1 MPSDTFQKKTS
12 DIEKKKK
19 KLAPILLKLRKQWQ
33 LNSKL
38 YVTITQ

>member
-19 KLAPILLKLRKQWQ
+19 IGSYFIKAEET
-33 LNSKL
+33 
-38 YVTITQ
+38 VTAQQ

>member
-1 MPSDTFQKKTS
+1 MPSDTFQKKTT
-12 DIEKKKK
+12 DTEKK
-19 KLAPILLKLRKQWQ
+19 KLAHVLLKLRIQGQ